1 MEISKLPA
9 KKLFNKNWQ
18 QNAASPTTRHSD
30 FVAQAT
36 SSSISIT
43 PLNLPH
49 STTTSSPHS
58 NDEKMDTS
66 DDDMHDE
73 DSPLD
78 MRIPTKQQDSD
89 DSGVRPSVIRRAP
102 SFKETSNSPFE
113 NQITSGD
120 FFCLDQN
127 KLC

>member
-1 MEISKLPA
+1 MPA

-18 QNAASPTTRHSD
+18 QNAAPPSARPGFGS
-30 FVAQAT
+30 QST
-36 SSSISIT
+36 ST

-49 STTTSSPHS
+49 STSSPRS

-66 DDDMHDE
+66 DDEHDE

-113 NQITSGD
+113 NQTASGAIY
-120 FFCLDQN
+120 
-127 KLC
+127 

>member
-1 MEISKLPA
+1 MEINRLPA
-9 KKLFNKNWQ
+9 KKLFSKNWQ
-18 QNAASPTTRHSD
+18 QSATLPSARPTG
-30 FVAQAT
+30 FGAQST
-36 SSSISIT
+36 STIT

-49 STTTSSPHS
+49 STTTSSPRS

-66 DDDMHDE
+66 DDELHDE

-78 MRIPTKQQDSD
+78 MRIPTKQDSD

-113 NQITSGD
+113 NQTASGYLLLNI
-120 FFCLDQN
+120 FRFSFL
-127 KLC
+127 

>member
-1 MEISKLPA
+1 MEISRLPA

-18 QNAASPTTRHSD
+18 QNATPPSRPGPQSTTSN
-30 FVAQAT
+30 
-36 SSSISIT
+36 T
-43 PLNLPH
+43 PLNQPH
-49 STTTSSPHS
+49 STTTSSPRS

-66 DDDMHDE
+66 DDEHDE

-113 NQITSGD
+113 NQTTSGT
-120 FFCLDQN
+120 
-127 KLC
+127 KY